1 MLCEDKTILWQFLE
15 EWYAHKAKAGVDEAE
30 SLEAEVKG
38 IHGIIQ
44 NCCQMEFRLGGIF
57 IDGKLE
63 AFSIGNYNP
72 KEEMAI
78 IDIEKANAAIPG
90 IYQMINQQF
99 LIHEFPQ
106 AKLVNREDDVGIEG
120 LRKAKQSYNPI
131 GYARKYW
138 VEQKETTI

>member
-1 MLCEDKTILWQFLE
+1 
-15 EWYAHKAKAGVDEAE
+15 
-30 SLEAEVKG
+30 
-38 IHGIIQ
+38 
-44 NCCQMEFRLGGIF
+44 
-57 IDGKLE
+57 
-63 AFSIGNYNP
+63 
-72 KEEMAI
+72 MAI
-78 IDIEKANAAIPG
+78 IDIEKANSSIPG

-99 LIHEFPQ
+99 LVHEFPQ